1 VTIVDAGPQRER
13 YARTGRFQFSLA
25 TALVVVTGVCVGLSL
40 VLCHLTFGLMAAI
53 LLVGSGWAA
62 AARGAGYRKLAYC
75 LAASALGVIAHLV
88 LAGLFFALSDPI
100 SFFVGETTF
109 LGTVWLRPLPI
120 LWMSMSTAVAAML
133 IRRLRI
139 VPAWAGLVGVYLTA
153 MIFPVFWGAFT
164 LFSAAIPSAGGQT
177 FAPEEGFEIALL
189 GLVFGEIVAT
199 FTLPVTWPTGILFC
213 VILRRIDPL
222 PEAWVAAGREEW
234 KVVHRDAAGN
244 DGGKSAPAPPAP
256 LPQAGEGSYCSIA
269 AKPAR

>member
-1 VTIVDAGPQRER
+1 VTIVDTGPQRER

-25 TALVVVTGVCVGLSL
+25 TALIVVTGVCVALSL
-40 VLCHLTFGLMAAI
+40 VLWHWTFGLMAAI
-53 LLVGSGWAA
+53 LLVGSGWSA
-62 AARGAGYRKLAYC
+62 AARRAGYRKLAYC

-88 LAGLFFALSDPI
+88 LAGLFFAVSDPL
-100 SFFVGETTF
+100 SLLVGESTF

-164 LFSAAIPSAGGQT
+164 LFSAAIPSAGPQT
-177 FAPEEGFEIALL
+177 FAPEDGFGIALL
-189 GLVFGEIVAT
+189 GLVFGAFVAT

-222 PEAWVAAGREEW
+222 PEVWVGAGREGW
-234 KVVHRDAAGN
+234 IVVRRDAEPS
-244 DGGKSAPAPPAP
+244 DGEWSGP
-256 LPQAGEGSYCSIA
+256 LP
-269 AKPAR
+269 